1 MTTSGATMTDPKRPL
16 HLGVFL
22 GLSAGA
28 YATGLAA
35 VTWLQVQSETA
46 LLDSRAP
53 AVRTIEA
60 LAAQND
66 SIASSAQRAGV
77 TYRRAT
83 DAYDLVAQT
92 LVEVEAQLADLGGLV
107 GAVDGAAGALPD
119 RVALPRIDQ
128 PRVSRAPVAV
138 SQPTVHATT
147 AASGG

>member
-1 MTTSGATMTDPKRPL
+1 MTDPRRPL

-35 VTWLQVQSETA
+35 VTWLQVQSEA
-46 LLDSRAP
+46 AVLEGRAP
-53 AVRTIEA
+53 AAQTIDA
-60 LAAQND
+60 LAAQNN
-66 SIASSAQRAGV
+66 SLASSEQRAGAS
-77 TYRRAT
+77 YRRAT
-83 DAYDLVAQT
+83 DAYDLVAKT
-92 LVEVEAQLADLGGLV
+92 LADVEAQLADLGGVV

-119 RVALPRIDQ
+119 RVALPRIDRA
-128 PRVSRAPVAV
+128 PAVMSRGPVAV

>member
-1 MTTSGATMTDPKRPL
+1 MTDLKRPL

-35 VTWLQVQSETA
+35 VTWLQVQSEAA
-46 LLDSRAP
+46 LLEDRAP
-53 AVRTIEA
+53 AAQAIES

-66 SIASSAQRAGV
+66 SLATSARQAGV

-83 DAYDLVAQT
+83 DAYDLVGQT
-92 LVEVEAQLADLGGLV
+92 LADVEAQLADLGGLV
-107 GAVDGAAGALPD
+107 GEVDGAARALPD
-119 RVALPRIDQ
+119 RVALPRIN
-128 PRVSRAPVAV
+128 RAATVVGRAPVAV
-138 SQPTVHATT
+138 GQPTVHATT

>member
-1 MTTSGATMTDPKRPL
+1 MTDPKRPL

-35 VTWLQVQSETA
+35 VTWLQVQSEA
-46 LLDSRAP
+46 AVVESRAP
-53 AVRTIEA
+53 AAQTIEA

-66 SIASSAQRAGV
+66 SLASSAQRAGA

-83 DAYDLVAQT
+83 DAYDLVGRT
-92 LVEVEAQLADLGGLV
+92 LAEVEAQLADLGGLV

-119 RVALPRIDQ
+119 RVALPRID
-128 PRVSRAPVAV
+128 RAPAVASRGQVAV